1 MFYEIRPIR
10 IEDAED
16 INALRRMPG
25 VYENILG
32 LPSERIQRNVEY
44 IQSNPSNLHQF
55 VAVVKEGE
63 SEKVV
68 GTAGL
73 SVNPNHRLRH
83 SGFIGIMVH
92 KDYHGNGIG
101 RALMEALIDVADNW
115 LMLVRLELTVFT
127 DNERAVK
134 LYEKC
139 GFEKEG
145 VRLCAAIRSGAYTD
159 DFIMSRIHPNYR
171 TGVSN

>member
-1 MFYEIRPIR
+1 MIYEIRPIR
-10 IEDAED
+10 IEDAEG
-16 INALRRMPG
+16 INTLRRMPG
-25 VYENILG
+25 VFENILG
-32 LPSERIQRNVEY
+32 IPSERIQRNVEY
-44 IQSNPSNLHQF
+44 IQSNPSNLHQL
-55 VAVVKEGE
+55 VAVVNEGT

-73 SVNPNHRLRH
+73 SVNTNHRLRH
-83 SGFIGIMVH
+83 SGLIGIMIH
-92 KDYHGNGIG
+92 KDYQGNGIG
-101 RALMEALIDVADNW
+101 RALMEALIDIADNW

-127 DNERAVK
+127 DNVRAIE

-145 VRLCAAIRSGAYTD
+145 VRRCAAIRSGVYTD

-171 TGVSN
+171 